1 MVKTRGGG
9 SQGDRLRPTAS
20 VRRRR
25 RHVNE
30 DEEHVELEDA
40 EHVEPEEAEPQMEV
54 EDEDAPE
61 VEGEGYPGG
70 PRDPGWTLLTGY
82 EAHVAIQLWNSVV
95 SKYVVM

>member
-9 SQGDRLRPTAS
+9 SQGDHLCPIAS

-30 DEEHVELEDA
+30 DEEHVQHEDTKF
-40 EHVEPEEAEPQMEV
+40 VEPEEAEPQMKV
-54 EDEDAPE
+54 EEEDAPE

-70 PRDPGWTLLTGY
+70 PWYGTLLTSY
-82 EAHVAIQLWNSVV
+82 EAPMAMQLWNGVV
-95 SKYVVM
+95 SKYVVI